1 MLRLVLNE
9 TIKKLLVPG
18 KGILA
23 ADESVGTIA
32 KRFLKYKIKNE
43 EEMREAYREVLFST
57 KGISDYISGV
67 ILFDETLRETDSDG
81 RPLREVLASQ
91 NIVVGCKVDQGL
103 LPMATSPK
111 EMVTEGL
118 EGLADRLTEYFDLGV
133 RFVKWRSVFK
143 IGNGLPSKLCIK
155 KNAEIFA
162 SYALL
167 CQEVGIV
174 PIVEPEVLSD
184 GSHSAEDCFET
195 TEKVLHGVFT
205 ALEERKVDL
214 RFILLKPNMIVPG
227 QESLE
232 KMIPEKVANLTVSC
246 LKATVPA
253 QVPGIVFLSGGQS
266 ESEACQNLNA
276 IAEHNS
282 MPWAA
287 TYSFGRALQNS
298 ALEAWAGNSDK
309 IGEAQK
315 VFLKRAHLVSL
326 AQQGKYDKKL
336 EKE

>member
-1 MLRLVLNE
+1 MVRLVLNE

-32 KRFLKYKIKNE
+32 KRFAKFKIKNE
-43 EEMREAYREVLFST
+43 EEMREAYREMLFSSR
-57 KGISDYISGV
+57 GIADYISGV
-67 ILFDETLRETDSDG
+67 ILFDETLRETDGEG

-91 NIVVGCKVDQGL
+91 NIVIGCKVDAGL
-103 LPMATSPK
+103 LPMATSSK
-111 EMVTEGL
+111 EMVTKGL

-133 RFVKWRSVFK
+133 RFVKWRAVFTVGK
-143 IGNGLPSKLCIK
+143 NLPSKLCIK

-184 GSHSAEDCFET
+184 GAHSAEECFEAT
-195 TEKVLHGVFT
+195 DRVLRGVFA
-205 ALEERKVDL
+205 ALEARKVDL
-214 RFILLKPNMIVPG
+214 RFILLKPNMVVPG
-227 QESLE
+227 QESSERMTTE
-232 KMIPEKVANLTVSC
+232 KIANLTVSC

-266 ESEACQNLNA
+266 EEEACQNLNA
-276 IAEHNS
+276 IAQHDT
-282 MPWAA
+282 MPWAV

-298 ALEAWAGNSDK
+298 ALEAWGGNSERTL
-309 IGEAQK
+309 GAEG
-315 VFLKRAHLVSL
+315 VFLKRARLASL
-326 AQQGKYDKKL
+326 AQRGKYDKSL
-336 EKE
+336 EK